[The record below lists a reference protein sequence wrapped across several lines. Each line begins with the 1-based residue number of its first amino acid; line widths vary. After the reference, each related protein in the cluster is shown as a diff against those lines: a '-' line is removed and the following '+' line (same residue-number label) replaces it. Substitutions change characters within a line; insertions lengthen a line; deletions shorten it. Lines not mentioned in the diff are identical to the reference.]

1 MKLAL
6 FNDFQLGVLRDDQIV
21 DVMSALEGTSFHSPQ
36 RMMEIVITEWDEFR
50 PKIEAAAAQGTFQ
63 PMDDVTFCSP
73 MPRPGQL
80 VCLAGNYLEP
90 QKQVRGTFNA
100 FLKSNTGVMGH
111 RSTVILPPADVSWFH
126 FEPELAI
133 VIGKSGEYLT
143 EENAMDSVFGY
154 TQFIDASARGLPGGF
169 FLGKSWHTFG
179 PMGPAIVT
187 KDEVPEPNNL
197 KVQMHVNGELRH
209 DLSTSDMDRHI
220 PELLVEVTKVLRLE
234 PGDVVS
240 TGTHHFGLK
249 PIQDGDEVVHDV
261 EGLGPKLSVTVRD
274 ELKRTSWGEKT

>member
-6 FNDFQLGVLRDDQIV
+6 YGDYQLGVLRDEQII
-21 DVMSALEGTSFHSPQ
+21 DVMPALEGESYHSPQ
-36 RMMEIVITEWDEFR
+36 RMMEIVITEWDEIS
-50 PKIEAAAAQGTFQ
+50 PKIEAAAERGDPQSIA
-63 PMDDVTFCSP
+63 DVTFCPP

-90 QKQVRGTFNA
+90 QKPERGTFNA

-111 RSTVILPPADVSWFH
+111 RSTVVLPPADVSWFH

-133 VIGKSGEYLT
+133 VIGKTGEYLT
-143 EENAMDSVFGY
+143 EENAMETVFGY

-249 PIQDGDEVVHDV
+249 PIEDGDELVHDI
-261 EGLGPKLSVTVRD
+261 ECLGPNLCVTVHD
-274 ELKRTSWGEKT
+274 ELKRTSWGEQS